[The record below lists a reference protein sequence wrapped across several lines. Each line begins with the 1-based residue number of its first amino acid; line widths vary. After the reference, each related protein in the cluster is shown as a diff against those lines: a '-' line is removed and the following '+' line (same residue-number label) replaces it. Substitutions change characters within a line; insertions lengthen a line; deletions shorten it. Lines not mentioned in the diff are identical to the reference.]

1 MLLLEFQPLVAVEL
15 ESGQAEVKK
24 QNAAFSKNAA
34 GPLGYLG
41 GLGKDTDKDPCIMM
55 FRISLIFVFTALTA
69 SADIET
75 LELRQAGLKSA
86 LARVTPSLVSVSD
99 GFGAGS
105 GVVVSGDGI
114 ILTASHVVES
124 HRRDIPR
131 IRVKFP
137 DGSEYRA
144 KLLGMYRTA
153 DAAMLKI
160 TEPYRKGPDFPHV
173 ELGNSG
179 ELERGEWCF
188 ALGHPGGFRQERPAP
203 VRLGRVLSAGY
214 RTVVSDCAIVL
225 GDSGGPLFD
234 LSGRLIGIH
243 SMITEVIVEN
253 RHVAIDVFRRD
264 GDQMEDGR
272 QWGKLNSRDDDLVGT
287 EFFGVGIRWRSF
299 VPEINRIDRRSPAY
313 QSGLRIGD
321 VLTSIN
327 GQKFADALGLNTLMG
342 LIETG
347 QLIEVQYKRRGEVR
361 TTKVMTGYKPNA
373 DELIAH
379 REDRLTNGRIRAEYF
394 REMKNQLTVLRRVG
408 TYEKRSPDELRHF
421 DSVVSGSRNSV
432 VEFQSLGEPLTLGTI
447 VSRDGYILTKAS
459 ELDDTVDPDCVLAD
473 GRRLKIKEVAV
484 DRSFDLALVKVNAR
498 NLEPVEWAT
507 EPPPA
512 AGRIVVT
519 TDSRGTP
526 MLPGVV
532 SVANRK
538 LKTSNKGF
546 LGVKLTMAGRDQVA
560 VLEVIPG
567 GAAQRHGIRS
577 KDIIVA
583 INDRTISNIPD
594 MIDLVSNI
602 RPNATISMLLRR
614 NGRLKTIDA
623 VLSPRF
629 LAENNEV
636 MLDRYRETENLG
648 KFASIHNSGFPEAMQ
663 HDTDLFPSQC
673 GGPLFDIS
681 GKAIGL
687 NIARSARVVS
697 YAIPAHAVQRVYEEL
712 RKKGERQG

>member
-1 MLLLEFQPLVAVEL
+1 
-15 ESGQAEVKK
+15 
-24 QNAAFSKNAA
+24 
-34 GPLGYLG
+34 
-41 GLGKDTDKDPCIMM
+41 MM
-55 FRISLIFVFTALTA
+55 SRISLVFIFTAVSA
-69 SADIET
+69 FADIET
-75 LELRQAGLKSA
+75 LQLRQAGLNAA
-86 LARVTPSLVSVSD
+86 LEQVTPSLVSVQD

-114 ILTASHVVES
+114 ILTASHVVDS
-124 HRRDIPR
+124 RRRRPTR
-131 IRVKFP
+131 LNVRFP

-144 KLLGMYRTA
+144 TLLGMNRTA

-160 TEPYRKGPDFPHV
+160 SEPYRKGSEFPHV
-173 ELGNSG
+173 DLGKSS

-188 ALGHPGGFRQERPAP
+188 ALGHPGGFRKERPAP
-203 VRLGRVLSAGY
+203 VRLGRVLSVGN

-264 GDQMEDGR
+264 GDRMEDR
-272 QWGKLNSRDDDLVGT
+272 EIWGTLNSRDDDLIGT

-299 VPEINRIDRRSPAY
+299 VPEINSIDRSSPAY
-313 QSGLRIGD
+313 RAGIRIGD
-321 VLTSIN
+321 VLTSVN
-327 GQKFADALGLNTLMG
+327 GQKFADPLGLNTLMG
-342 LIETG
+342 LLETN
-347 QLIEVQYKRRGEVR
+347 QQIEVQYLRRGEER
-361 TTKVMTGYKPNA
+361 STKVMTGYKPNEQ
-373 DELIAH
+373 ELLAH
-379 REDRLTNGRIRAEYF
+379 RENRRIPRPSLDYR
-394 REMKNQLTVLRRVG
+394 RELRNQLTVLRTVG
-408 TYEKRSPDELRHF
+408 PYEKRSPGELQHF
-421 DSVVSGSRNSV
+421 DSIVGGARDSV
-432 VEFQSLGEPLTLGTI
+432 VEFQSFGESLTLGTI

-459 ELDDTVDPDCVLAD
+459 ELDDSVDPDCVLSD

-484 DRSFDLALVKVNAR
+484 DRAFDLALIKVNAR
-498 NLEPVEWAT
+498 NLDPIEWST
-507 EPPPA
+507 EPPPP

-526 MLPGVV
+526 TLPGVV

-538 LKTSNKGF
+538 LKTSQKGF
-546 LGVKLTMAGRDQVA
+546 LGVKLTMAGREQVA

-567 GAAQRHGIRS
+567 GAAQRHGVRTE
-577 KDIIVA
+577 DIIVA
-583 INDRTISNIPD
+583 INGTTIRSIPR

-602 RPNATISMLLRR
+602 PPNDKISILVRR
-614 NGRLKTIDA
+614 NGTSKTIDA
-623 VLSPRF
+623 ILSPRF
-629 LAENNEV
+629 LADTNEV
-636 MLDRYRETENLG
+636 MLERYSDTENLG
-648 KFASIHNSGFPEAMQ
+648 KFASNHNSGFPEAMQ

-681 GKAIGL
+681 GKAVGL

-712 RKKGERQG
+712 KNKGEQKGR